1 MDDIELNVGGTKF
14 KGVYF
19 AILISFATTIGGG
32 LYGAFEFINRMT
44 VAEAAIGSI
53 NTSLGELRTAE
64 RLTKIEGDLEAVDIG
79 QLQGKLAELGT
90 TLINIMD
97 QVKKL
102 DEVEKNSQDSINT
115 VTRLNEQMVQLRED
129 MKTLQQDMD
138 DAWTAMDEIA
148 NPLGK

>member
-1 MDDIELNVGGTKF
+1 MEDIELNVGGTKF

-32 LYGAFEFINRMT
+32 LYGAFEFINRMS
-44 VAEAAIGSI
+44 VAEAAISSI

>member
-1 MDDIELNVGGTKF
+1 MEDIELNVGGTKF

-32 LYGAFEFINRMT
+32 LYGAFEFINRMS
-44 VAEAAIGSI
+44 VAESAIGSI
-53 NTSLGELRTAE
+53 NISLGELRAAE
-64 RLTKIEGDLEAVDIG
+64 RLTKIEGDLESVDIG

-115 VTRLNEQMVQLRED
+115 VTRLNEQMVQLRND
-129 MKTLQQDMD
+129 MSTLQQDMD

>member
-1 MDDIELNVGGTKF
+1 MEDIELNVGGTKF

-32 LYGAFEFINRMT
+32 LYGAFEFINRMS
-44 VAEAAIGSI
+44 VAESAIGSI
-53 NTSLGELRTAE
+53 NTSLGELRAAE
-64 RLTKIEGDLEAVDIG
+64 RLTKIEGDLESVDIG

-90 TLINIMD
+90 TLLNIMD

-115 VTRLNEQMVQLRED
+115 VTRLNEQMSQLRND
-129 MKTLQQDMD
+129 MNTLQQDMD

>member
-1 MDDIELNVGGTKF
+1 MQDIELNVGGTKF

-32 LYGAFEFINRMT
+32 LYGAFEFINRMS
-44 VAEAAIGSI
+44 VAEAAISSI

>member
-1 MDDIELNVGGTKF
+1 MEDIELNVGGTKF

-32 LYGAFEFINRMT
+32 LYGAFEFINRMS
-44 VAEAAIGSI
+44 VAEASIDSI
-53 NTSLGELRTAE
+53 NSSLGELRTAE
-64 RLTKIEGDLEAVDIG
+64 RLTKIENDLEAVDIG

-90 TLINIMD
+90 TLLNIMD

-102 DEVEKNSQDSINT
+102 DEVEKNSQESINT
-115 VTRLNEQMVQLRED
+115 VTRLNEQILQLRGD
-129 MKTLQQDMD
+129 MDTLQQDMD
-138 DAWTAMDEIA
+138 DAWIAMDEIA

>member
-1 MDDIELNVGGTKF
+1 MQDIELNVGGTKF

-32 LYGAFEFINRMT
+32 LYGAFEFINRMS
-44 VAEAAIGSI
+44 VAEASIGAI

-90 TLINIMD
+90 TLLNIME

>member
-1 MDDIELNVGGTKF
+1 MEDIELNVGGTKF

-32 LYGAFEFINRMT
+32 LYGAFEFINRMS
-44 VAEAAIGSI
+44 VAESEIGSI
-53 NTSLGELRTAE
+53 NISLGELRAAE
-64 RLTKIEGDLEAVDIG
+64 RLTQIEGALESVDID

-115 VTRLNEQMVQLRED
+115 VTRLNEQMVQLRKD
-129 MKTLQQDMD
+129 MSTLQQDMD

>member
-53 NTSLGELRTAE
+53 NTSLSELRTAE

>member
-1 MDDIELNVGGTKF
+1 MEDIELNVGGTKF

-32 LYGAFEFINRMT
+32 LYGAFEFINRMS
-44 VAEAAIGSI
+44 VAEADIGSI
-53 NTSLGELRTAE
+53 NTSLGELRAAE

-90 TLINIMD
+90 TLLNIMD

>member
-1 MDDIELNVGGTKF
+1 MEDIELNVGGTKF
-14 KGVYF
+14 KGIYF

-32 LYGAFEFINRMT
+32 LYGAFEFINRMS
-44 VAEAAIGSI
+44 VAEASIGSI
-53 NTSLGELRTAE
+53 NTALGELRTAE
-64 RLTKIEGDLEAVDIG
+64 RLTKIEGDLEAVNIG

-90 TLINIMD
+90 TLLNIMD

-115 VTRLNEQMVQLRED
+115 VTRLNEQMTQLRDD
-129 MKTLQQDMD
+129 MSTLQQDMD

>member
-1 MDDIELNVGGTKF
+1 MQDIELNVGGTKF

-32 LYGAFEFINRMT
+32 LYGAFEFINRMS

>member
-1 MDDIELNVGGTKF
+1 MEDIELNVGGTKF

-32 LYGAFEFINRMT
+32 LYGAFEFINRMS
-44 VAEAAIGSI
+44 VAESAIGSI
-53 NTSLGELRTAE
+53 NTSLGELRAAE
-64 RLTKIEGDLEAVDIG
+64 RLTKIEGDLESVDIG

-115 VTRLNEQMVQLRED
+115 VTRLNEQMVQLRND
-129 MKTLQQDMD
+129 MSTLQQDMD

>member
-1 MDDIELNVGGTKF
+1 MEDIELNVGGTKF
-14 KGVYF
+14 KGIYF

-32 LYGAFEFINRMT
+32 LYGAFEFINRMS
-44 VAEAAIGSI
+44 VAEASIGSI
-53 NTSLGELRTAE
+53 NTALGELRTAE
-64 RLTKIEGDLEAVDIG
+64 RLTKIEGDLEAVNIG

-90 TLINIMD
+90 TLLNIMD

-115 VTRLNEQMVQLRED
+115 VTRLNEQMTQLRDD
-129 MKTLQQDMD
+129 MSTLQQDMN